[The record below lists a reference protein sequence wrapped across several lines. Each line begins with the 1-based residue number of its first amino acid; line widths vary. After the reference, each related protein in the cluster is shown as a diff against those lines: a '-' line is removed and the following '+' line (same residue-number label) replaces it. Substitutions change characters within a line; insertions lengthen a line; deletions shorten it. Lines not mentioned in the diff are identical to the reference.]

1 VSHDTRTSFDFIEPA
16 GLGRLTISGQ
26 RCTAAATD
34 AAATALACMFYCALR
49 RLQLGGAPKRKQKKT
64 LNLKTK
70 TVFFFI
76 IQLVVGYKM
85 TTTLASVAAFHLVP
99 NKP

>member
-1 VSHDTRTSFDFIEPA
+1 
-16 GLGRLTISGQ
+16 
-26 RCTAAATD
+26 
-34 AAATALACMFYCALR
+34 MFYCVLR
-49 RLQLGGAPKRKQKKT
+49 RLQQSANKA

>member
-1 VSHDTRTSFDFIEPA
+1 VYADARDKRS
-16 GLGRLTISGQ
+16 
-26 RCTAAATD
+26 AAA
-34 AAATALACMFYCALR
+34 ASACMFYCVLR
-49 RLQLGGAPKRKQKKT
+49 RLQTANKK

-76 IQLVVGYKM
+76 IQLIVGYEM